1 MKKIISSNYTIYFSE
16 NGYKELISFV
26 EQKKYSKIFLLT
38 DTNTHE
44 CCAYSFLQKIPF
56 ETEIIEIEAGEEH
69 KNIETCISLWQT
81 LSELGGDRKSL
92 VINLGG
98 GVVTDLGGFVASTY
112 MRGIDFINI
121 PTSLLAMVDASVGGK
136 TGVDLGVLK
145 NQIGVINT
153 PQFLLIDVDFLKTL
167 PQQEFCSGLA
177 EMFKHGLIQSEE
189 YWEKIKNL
197 HTLTTNDLEEVIYE
211 SILIKNKIVEK
222 DPTEK
227 GLRKILNFGHTLGHA
242 IESFS
247 LQNREKP
254 LLHGEAIAIGMI
266 LETFLSEKILGFP
279 KQKLYEVKKI
289 INEYFPVENF
299 TKNEIS
305 DIIELLKHDK
315 KNTYGMINFVLLQDI
330 ALPKWDIQASTELI
344 LQAFEFYKNK

>member
-1 MKKIISSNYTIYFSE
+1 M
-16 NGYKELISFV
+16 
-26 EQKKYSKIFLLT
+26 
-38 DTNTHE
+38 
-44 CCAYSFLQKIPF
+44 
-56 ETEIIEIEAGEEH
+56 
-69 KNIETCISLWQT
+69 
-81 LSELGGDRKSL
+81 
-92 VINLGG
+92 
-98 GVVTDLGGFVASTY
+98 
-112 MRGIDFINI
+112 
-121 PTSLLAMVDASVGGK
+121 
-136 TGVDLGVLK
+136 LK
-145 NQIGVINT
+145 NQIGLINT

-279 KQKLYEVKKI
+279 KEKLYEVKKI

-315 KNTYGMINFVLLQDI
+315 KNTYGTINFVLLQDI
-330 ALPKWDIQASTELI
+330 ALPKWDIQVSTELI
-344 LQAFEFYKNK
+344 LQAFEFYKNE